1 MLFCFE
7 MPIKDNDL
15 YSDTFAPSYVELD
28 GLVVHHRSLDGEFLD
43 SNPTS
48 MTPNGHLKY
57 FSYILIH
64 FTLLIT
70 QIG

>member
-15 YSDTFAPSYVELD
+15 YSDTFAPSSVELD
-28 GLVVHHRSLDGEFLD
+28 GFVVHHRSLNGEFLD

-48 MTPNGHLKY
+48 IELCP
-57 FSYILIH
+57 
-64 FTLLIT
+64 
-70 QIG
+70 